1 MFYPMINKYY
11 ELCASQLQDSAALQV
26 SSSSPA
32 NKNVNEFPV
41 NSLLNVYELMH
52 EINGKR
58 SLLQNNFDYKQV
70 RFYFLNNSI
79 VQNLFSTDNTNKNN
93 DENNEREME
102 TFLHSFNSS

>member
-1 MFYPMINKYY
+1 MNY
-11 ELCASQLQDSAALQV
+11 SRVQLQDSAALQV

-32 NKNVNEFPV
+32 NKNVTEFPV

-52 EINGKR
+52 EINGKH
-58 SLLQNNFDYKQV
+58 SLLQNNFYYKQV
-70 RFYFLNNSI
+70 RFYFLDNSI